1 MGTACRTVHAVRSST
16 DLGDAGTDPGDPATD
31 LAAALADGAFYA
43 GDPYPTYARLR
54 SEQPVAWCEP
64 GGFWALTTHAA
75 VLAASTD
82 PDTFCSRHGI
92 LAMEIGVE
100 YATPPTMMHTDPPE
114 HTAYRKLVAPGFRPS
129 VIRRT
134 AERVAVRTEEVL
146 DALPEG
152 TFDAVDRLAV
162 PLPLLLIADVLGVP
176 TDDLDRFFAWS
187 EAAIPGETDM
197 EPAEQ
202 QRLMGECW
210 GYLLERCAERRREPA
225 DDLVSVLVHTELDGR
240 SLSDDELVMFLNQ
253 LLIAGNETTRNAI
266 SGGLSA
272 FASRPAQWQR
282 LVDDPSTVD
291 SAVEEILRW
300 TTPVISFLRT
310 TTRDVELEGQMI
322 RTGDP
327 VLLLYQSA
335 NRDETEFG
343 PTAGDFVVDRR
354 PNHHLS
360 FGFGAHFCIGAALA
374 RMEIAT
380 LLRALLRRG
389 WTPEA
394 RGEPVHTASP
404 VIAGLRSLPL
414 EFRLSRR

>member
-1 MGTACRTVHAVRSST
+1 MAYPST
-16 DLGDAGTDPGDPATD
+16 REPND
-31 LAAALADGAFYA
+31 LAEVLAEGSFYA
-43 GDPYPTYARLR
+43 GDPYPTYAALR
-54 SEQPVAWCEP
+54 SSAPVAWCEP
-64 GGFWALTTHAA
+64 GGFWALTSHAG

-82 PDTFCSRHGI
+82 PDTFCSRRGI

-134 AERVAVRTEEVL
+134 AERVATRTEEVL
-146 DALPEG
+146 HTLPDG
-152 TFDAVDRLAV
+152 PFDAVEALAV

-197 EPAEQ
+197 DPDHK
-202 QRLMGECW
+202 QRLLGECW
-210 GYLLERCAERRREPA
+210 AYLLERCAERRTAPS

-240 SLSDDELVMFLNQ
+240 RLSDDELVMFLNQ

-266 SGGLSA
+266 SGGLAA
-272 FASRPAQWQR
+272 FAERPDQWRALQDDR
-282 LVDDPSTVD
+282 DLVDT
-291 SAVEEILRW
+291 AVEEILRW

-310 TTRDVELEGQMI
+310 TTRDVVLEGQAI
-322 RTGDP
+322 PAGDP

-335 NRDETEFG
+335 NRDTAEFG
-343 PTAGDFVVDRR
+343 PSADQFLVDRR
-354 PNHHLS
+354 PNHHLA

-380 LLRALLRRG
+380 LLRALLDRG
-389 WTPEA
+389 WTPESA
-394 RGEPVHTASP
+394 GAPVRTASP

-414 EFRLSRR
+414 VFSRP

>member
-1 MGTACRTVHAVRSST
+1 MVHAPTPTT
-16 DLGDAGTDPGDPATD
+16 DELAGR
-31 LAAALADGAFYA
+31 LADGSFYA
-43 GDPYPTYARLR
+43 ADPHPTYAALR
-54 SEQPVAWCEP
+54 STAPVAWCEP
-64 GGFWALTTHAA
+64 GGFWGLTSHAA

-82 PDTFCSRHGI
+82 PDTFCSRRGI

-134 AERVAVRTEEVL
+134 AERVADRTEEVL
-146 DALPEG
+146 NRLPVG
-152 TFDAVDRLAV
+152 VFDAVESLAV

-176 TDDLDRFFAWS
+176 TADLDRFFAWS

-210 GYLLERCAERRREPA
+210 AYLLERCAERRREPS

-240 SLSDDELVMFLNQ
+240 RLSDDELVMFLNQ

-266 SGGLSA
+266 SGGLEA
-272 FASRPAQWQR
+272 FAQNPAQWRALQDDPT
-282 LVDDPSTVD
+282 LVDT
-291 SAVEEILRW
+291 AVEEILRW

-310 TTRDVELEGQMI
+310 TTRAVELEGQRI
-322 RTGDP
+322 PADAP

-335 NRDETEFG
+335 NRDEAEFG
-343 PTAGDFVVDRR
+343 PTADQFRVDRR
-354 PNHHLS
+354 PNHHLA

-380 LLRALLRRG
+380 LLRALLDRG
-389 WTPEA
+389 WTPTAAGQPE
-394 RGEPVHTASP
+394 RTASP

-414 EFRLSRR
+414 ELVSRP

>member
-1 MGTACRTVHAVRSST
+1 MLVA
-16 DLGDAGTDPGDPATD
+16 P
-31 LAAALADGAFYA
+31 LADGEFYA
-43 GDPYPTYARLR
+43 GDPHPTYAALR
-54 SEQPVAWCEP
+54 ATAPVAWCGP
-64 GGFWALTTHAA
+64 GGFWALSTHTA

-82 PDTFCSRHGI
+82 PDTFCSRHGV

-129 VIRRT
+129 VIRRI
-134 AERVAVRTEEVL
+134 ADRVAVRTDEVL
-146 DALPEG
+146 DRLPHG
-152 TFDAVDRLAV
+152 PFDAVESLAV

-176 TDDLDRFFAWS
+176 TDDLDQFFRWS
-187 EAAIPGETDM
+187 EAAIPGESDM

-210 GYLLERCAERRREPA
+210 AYLLDRCAERRREAA

-240 SLSDDELVMFLNQ
+240 RLSDDELVMFLNQ

-266 SGGLSA
+266 SGGLAA
-272 FASRPAQWQR
+272 FVACPDEWRR
-282 LVDDPSTVD
+282 LVADPSLVD
-291 SAVEEILRW
+291 TAVEEILRW

-310 TTRDVELEGQMI
+310 TTRDVDLEGQTI
-322 RTGDP
+322 PAGDP

-335 NRDETEFG
+335 NRDESEFG
-343 PTAGDFVVDRR
+343 PTAAEFRVDRR

-374 RMEIAT
+374 RMEIAM

-389 WTPEA
+389 WRPEG
-394 RGEPVHTASP
+394 RGAPVRTASP

-414 EFRLSRR
+414 EFTR

>member
-1 MGTACRTVHAVRSST
+1 MAHPST
-16 DLGDAGTDPGDPATD
+16 SDLSALVAP
-31 LAAALADGAFYA
+31 LADGDFYA
-43 GDPYPTYARLR
+43 GDPYPTYAALR
-54 SEQPVAWCEP
+54 SSAPVAWCAP
-64 GGFWALTTHAA
+64 GGFWALTSHAA

-82 PDTFCSRHGI
+82 PDTFCSRRGI

-129 VIRRT
+129 VIRRI
-134 AERVAVRTEEVL
+134 AERVSARTEEVL
-146 DALPEG
+146 DRLPDDD
-152 TFDAVDRLAV
+152 FDAVESLAV

-187 EAAIPGETDM
+187 EAAIPGVTDID
-197 EPAEQ
+197 PADK
-202 QRLMGECW
+202 QRLLGECW
-210 GYLLERCAERRREPA
+210 AYLLEQCAERRRQPS
-225 DDLVSVLVHTELDGR
+225 DDLISVLVHTELDGR
-240 SLSDDELVMFLNQ
+240 RLSDDELVMFLNQ

-266 SGGLSA
+266 SGGLAA
-272 FASRPAQWQR
+272 FAAYLEQWR
-282 LVDDPSTVD
+282 ALETDPDLVD

-310 TTRDVELEGQMI
+310 TTRSVVLEGQTI
-322 RTGDP
+322 PADQP

-335 NRDETEFG
+335 NRDEAEFG
-343 PTAGDFVVDRR
+343 ATADEFRIDRR
-354 PNHHLS
+354 PNHHLA

-380 LLRALLRRG
+380 LLRSLLDRN
-389 WTPEA
+389 WTPMAAGPAE
-394 RGEPVHTASP
+394 RTASP

-414 EFRLSRR
+414 AFVSR

>member
-1 MGTACRTVHAVRSST
+1 MAHPST
-16 DLGDAGTDPGDPATD
+16 SDLEQLVAP
-31 LAAALADGAFYA
+31 LADGAFYA
-43 GDPYPTYARLR
+43 GDPHPTYAALR
-54 SEQPVAWCEP
+54 RTAPVAWCEA
-64 GGFWALTTHAA
+64 GGFWALTSHAA

-82 PDTFCSRHGI
+82 PDTFCSRRGI

-134 AERVAVRTEEVL
+134 AERVAARTEEVL
-146 DALPEG
+146 DALPTG
-152 TFDAVDRLAV
+152 DFDAVESLAV

-197 EPAEQ
+197 DPVDK

-210 GYLLERCAERRREPA
+210 AYLLERCAERRRAPS
-225 DDLVSVLVHTELDGR
+225 DDLVSVLAHTELEGR
-240 SLSDDELVMFLNQ
+240 RLSDDELVMFLNQ

-266 SGGLSA
+266 SGGLAA
-272 FASRPAQWQR
+272 FADHPDQWR
-282 LVDDPSTVD
+282 ALEEDRGLVDT
-291 SAVEEILRW
+291 AVEEILRW

-310 TTRDVELEGQMI
+310 TTREVVLDGHRIPADQ
-322 RTGDP
+322 P

-335 NRDETEFG
+335 NRDEAEFG
-343 PTAGDFVVDRR
+343 ATAGEFRVDRR
-354 PNHHLS
+354 PNHHLA

-380 LLRALLRRG
+380 LLRALLERG
-389 WTPEA
+389 WTPRLAGAPE
-394 RGEPVHTASP
+394 RTASP

-414 EFRLSRR
+414 TFVSRS

>member
-1 MGTACRTVHAVRSST
+1 MHAVPTST
-16 DLGDAGTDPGDPATD
+16 PAPSA
-31 LAAALADGAFYA
+31 LAAPLAEGAFYA
-43 GDPYPTYARLR
+43 GDPYPTYAELR
-54 SEQPVAWCEP
+54 RESPVAWCEP
-64 GGFWALTTHAA
+64 GGFWALTSHAA

-82 PDTFCSRHGI
+82 PTTFCSRKGI

-129 VIRRT
+129 VIRGT
-134 AERVAVRTEEVL
+134 AERVATRTEEVV
-146 DALPEG
+146 DRLP
-152 TFDAVDRLAV
+152 DAVTELAV

-187 EAAIPGETDM
+187 EAAIPGESDM
-197 EPAEQ
+197 DPAEQ

-210 GYLLERCAERRREPA
+210 AYLLERCAERRREPVE
-225 DDLVSVLVHTELDGR
+225 DLVSVLVHTELDGR
-240 SLSDDELVMFLNQ
+240 TLSDDELVMFLNQ

-272 FASRPAQWQR
+272 FADRPEQWQR
-282 LVDDPSTVD
+282 LVDEPSLVD
-291 SAVEEILRW
+291 TAVEEILRW

-310 TTRDVELEGQMI
+310 TTREVELDGQ
-322 RTGDP
+322 RLPADAP

-335 NRDETEFG
+335 NRDEREFG
-343 PTAGDFVVDRR
+343 PTAAEFLVDRR

-389 WTPEA
+389 WAPEG
-394 RGEPVHTASP
+394 RGEPVRTASP

-414 EFRLSRR
+414 AFSRR

>member
-1 MGTACRTVHAVRSST
+1 MHEPS
-16 DLGDAGTDPGDPATD
+16 D
-31 LAAALADGAFYA
+31 LAAPLADGAFYA
-43 GDPYPTYARLR
+43 GDPYRTYASLR
-54 SEQPVAWCEP
+54 REEPVAWCDP
-64 GGFWALTTHAA
+64 GGFWALSTHAG

-82 PDTFCSRHGI
+82 PDTFCSRRGI

-134 AERVAVRTEEVL
+134 AERVADRTEEVL
-146 DALPEG
+146 DRLPEG
-152 TFDAVDRLAV
+152 AFDAVESLAV

-187 EAAIPGETDM
+187 EAAIPGESNMD
-197 EPAEQ
+197 PGEQ
-202 QRLMGECW
+202 QRLIGECW
-210 GYLLERCAERRREPA
+210 AYLLERCNDRRADPA

-240 SLSDDELVMFLNQ
+240 RLSDDELVMFLNQ

-266 SGGLSA
+266 SGGLHA
-272 FASRPAQWQR
+272 FADHPDQWQQ
-282 LVDDPSTVD
+282 LVDDPTLVD

-310 TTRDVELEGQMI
+310 TTREVDLEGQTI
-322 RTGDP
+322 PAGDP

-335 NRDETEFG
+335 NRDENEFG
-343 PTAGDFVVDRR
+343 ATASTFLVDRR

-360 FGFGAHFCIGAALA
+360 FGFGAHFCIGASLA

-380 LLRALLRRG
+380 LLRSLLRRG
-389 WTPEA
+389 WTPSG
-394 RGEPVHTASP
+394 RGEVVRTASP

-414 EFRLSRR
+414 AFDGR

>member
-1 MGTACRTVHAVRSST
+1 MHAVPTST
-16 DLGDAGTDPGDPATD
+16 PAPSA
-31 LAAALADGAFYA
+31 LAAPLAEGAFYA
-43 GDPYPTYARLR
+43 GDPYPTYAELR
-54 SEQPVAWCEP
+54 RESPVAWCEP
-64 GGFWALTTHAA
+64 GGFWALTSHAA

-82 PDTFCSRHGI
+82 PTTFCSRKGI

-134 AERVAVRTEEVL
+134 AERVATRTEEVL
-146 DALPEG
+146 DRLLEG
-152 TFDAVDRLAV
+152 TFDAVTELAV

-176 TDDLDRFFAWS
+176 TDDLDRFFEWS
-187 EAAIPGETDM
+187 EAAIPGESDM
-197 EPAEQ
+197 DPAEQ

-210 GYLLERCAERRREPA
+210 AYLLERCAERRREPVE
-225 DDLVSVLVHTELDGR
+225 DLVSVLVHTELDGR

-272 FASRPAQWQR
+272 FADRPDQWQR
-282 LVDDPSTVD
+282 LVDDPALVD
-291 SAVEEILRW
+291 TAVEEILRW

-310 TTRDVELEGQMI
+310 TTREVELEGQLLPA
-322 RTGDP
+322 DAP

-335 NRDETEFG
+335 NRDEREFG
-343 PTAGDFVVDRR
+343 PAASEFLVDRR
-354 PNHHLS
+354 PNHHLA

-389 WTPEA
+389 WRPEG
-394 RGEPVHTASP
+394 RGAPVRTASP

-414 EFRLSRR
+414 AFSRR